1 MVKSKIC
8 QVCGREY
15 FRQYCEF
22 CNRSNKWEKLIYP
35 KLLDKLTP
43 RIKSI
48 IGQYENTMYDARKQ
62 GYFLF
67 GPVGSGKTIL
77 AAKILLTTLKNA
89 YVDTGLNLTWAFISV
104 PDLFLDIRSS
114 FEDGQEL
121 SEKQLIEKYSQLNL
135 LVLDD
140 LGVEKVSQWV
150 YQVLYLIINNRYEN
164 MKPIIITSNY
174 TLPDLVKHLN
184 DRRITS
190 RIKETCLLV
199 SLENEDL
206 RHYEEA
212 K

>member
-1 MVKSKIC
+1 MIKPKIC
-8 QVCGREY
+8 PVCGREY
-15 FRQYCEF
+15 FRQQCEF
-22 CNRSNKWEKLIYP
+22 CARAIKWEKLIYP
-35 KLLDKLTP
+35 KLLEKFTP

-48 IGQYENTMYDARKQ
+48 IQEYENIMYDARKS

-104 PDLFLDIRSS
+104 PELFLDIRSS
-114 FEDGQEL
+114 FENGQEL
-121 SEKQLIEKYSQLNL
+121 TEKQLIEKYTQLDL

-150 YQVLYLIINNRYEN
+150 YQVLYLIVNNRYEN
-164 MKPIIITSNY
+164 IKPIIITSNY
-174 TLPDLVKHLN
+174 NLPDLLKHLN

-190 RIKETCLLV
+190 RIKETCLLI
-199 SLENEDL
+199 SLENKDL
-206 RHYEEA
+206 RHYEES